1 MITFYELGKYG
12 RLGNQLFQ
20 YAALKAL
27 ALKNNYDVKIPDF
40 SDSVWHGQECLLKNF
55 NLECE
60 TFTNEDLRLLN
71 QTCEEQNS
79 DVYDPNF
86 FKIPDNTNIR
96 GFFQSVHY
104 FSEFEDQIKKELT
117 PKKQFV
123 DKAKA
128 FLEPHR
134 ENGKYELVSIH
145 VRRGDMV
152 THMHEMSP
160 DLVFSRQDIFDNNT
174 IFGNYLTKAVK
185 LFDNK
190 DVKYVIFAGGKRD
203 GDDSED
209 ISFVKDAFEGDQFII
224 SDSNDPMFDFTAI
237 MHCDHNITCHQST
250 FGWWAAHLN
259 PNKNKIV
266 TSPRNYYF
274 IFDRERNEKRT
285 SPENGHFPPDWTII

>member
-1 MITFYELGKYG
+1 MITFYELGGYG

-20 YAALKAL
+20 YAALKSL
-27 ALKNNYDVKIPDF
+27 GLKNNYEVKIPDF

-55 NLECE
+55 CIESQPL
-60 TFTNEDLRLLN
+60 TPEDLKLLERSH
-71 QTCEEQNS
+71 EEPDS
-79 DVYDPNF
+79 DTFDQSF
-86 FKIPDNTNIR
+86 FKIPDNTNLR

-104 FSEFEDQIKKELT
+104 FSEFEKQIKKELK
-117 PKKQFV
+117 PKKEFV
-123 DKAKA
+123 DKSKS
-128 FLEPHR
+128 FLEPLR

-145 VRRGDMV
+145 IRRGDMV

-185 LFDNK
+185 LFDDK
-190 DVKYVIFAGGKRD
+190 QVKYVIFAGGKRD

-209 ISFVKDAFEGDQFII
+209 ISFVRDAFKGEEFII
-224 SDSNDPMFDFTAI
+224 SDSNDPMFDFTTI

-259 PNKNKIV
+259 PNENKIV

-274 IFDRERNEKRT
+274 IFDRERNSKRT
-285 SPENGHFPPDWTII
+285 SPENGHFPPDWNII